1 MLGTKAFN
9 PFKKMETKNILKI
22 IQNIITAVIIV
33 IGLFLIITLFPVKGN
48 YQVKVVLSGS
58 MEPTIHTGS
67 VVIIK
72 PKSQYKIG
80 DIVIFGKDTKTEIP
94 TTHRI
99 VSSRATEGVMLFTTK
114 GDANED
120 ADTKEIR
127 QSDIHGKVLFSVP
140 FMGYVISFVRK
151 PLGMIVVILIPA
163 LVVVY
168 DEVRK
173 ITKEVKKMKD
183 EKNN

>member
-1 MLGTKAFN
+1 ME
-9 PFKKMETKNILKI
+9 KKKILKI
-22 IQNIITAVIIV
+22 IQNIITVAIII
-33 IGLFLIITLFPVKGN
+33 IGLFLIMTLFPIKGN

-58 MEPTIHTGS
+58 MEPKIHTGS

-99 VSSRATEGVMLFTTK
+99 ISSRAVEGVMLFTTK

-120 ADTKEIR
+120 PDSKEIR
-127 QSDIHGKVLFSVP
+127 PSDIHGKVLLSVP
-140 FMGYVISFVRK
+140 WMGYILNFIRK
-151 PLGMIVVILIPA
+151 PVGIIVVIVIPA
-163 LVVVY
+163 LSIIY
-168 DEVRK
+168 DEIRK
-173 ITKEVKKMKD
+173 IRKEVKKLKD
-183 EKNN
+183 EKNIQQ